1 MYRRDNLIKKP
12 FIYSYSNLAFFLIV
26 INFVVFF
33 MTAITPGLMVR
44 LAMNPTIVLNANA
57 YWQFVTYM
65 FTHGSFS
72 HIFFNMLGIFFF
84 GFPLEK
90 RIGSKEFLLFYFVCG
105 ICAGI
110 FSFFFYISTGQ
121 MRVFLVGASGAVY
134 AVLFA
139 YAVFY
144 PNSTIYI
151 MGLIPIR
158 ATWLVI
164 LYTGIEIYSQIGR
177 PGSGVAH
184 LTHLA
189 GFAFAYLYIWI
200 RLGINPADVFFRR
213 R

>member
-1 MYRRDNLIKKP
+1 MKSIIKKP
-12 FIYSYSNLAFFLIV
+12 FYYSYSNFALFLIT
-26 INFVVFF
+26 INFVVFLLTYLRPVYMF
-33 MTAITPGLMVR
+33 YFSMRPIAVI
-44 LAMNPTIVLNANA
+44 NAQA

-72 HIFFNMLGIFFF
+72 HIFFNMLGLFFF
-84 GFPLEK
+84 GFPLER
-90 RIGSKEFLLFYFVCG
+90 RIGSKEFLLFYFFCG

-110 FSFFFYISTGQ
+110 FSFFFYVSTGQ
-121 MRVFLVGASGAVY
+121 VRVFLLGASGVVY

-144 PNSTIYI
+144 PDSIIYV
-151 MGLIPIR
+151 MGILPIR
-158 ATWLVI
+158 ATWLVF
-164 LYTGIEIYSQIGR
+164 LYTGIEIFSQLR
-177 PGSGVAH
+177 NPYSGVAH

-189 GFAFAYLYIWI
+189 GFAFAYLYLWI